1 MTTGTPRLKEGRLPQ
16 TRQTWS
22 NVETLSEEYQRLN
35 SAVRDGGRVIN
46 RPQRQPRRIHD
57 RAGGKQGR
65 AVMDQHRS
73 GRPGGWWRPDCRTNS
88 CVRVRHAGNAQSDGW
103 ASEGQSLRD
112 GADLLRRYRS
122 LTQADYQ
129 GCLRPETPD
138 VCETAISLHY
148 KPLDPERSSAR
159 VAFRHS
165 SSRIV
170 AAAVWDDYTLD
181 KGHQRPGM
189 ALSGRHEGA
198 AKSAGGTL
206 EGDWRSGQNGE
217 GFLFG
222 TPASS

>member
-1 MTTGTPRLKEGRLPQ
+1 MFRSGSRAGFTIALGENKAALLWTSTGLVDPEA
-16 TRQTWS
+16 
-22 NVETLSEEYQRLN
+22 VETALPHKLVLCEFDTPETRSQTGGLAKVSRCEMGPI
-35 SAVRDGGRVIN
+35 SFDGID
-46 RPQRQPRRIHD
+46 HF
-57 RAGGKQGR
+57 
-65 AVMDQHRS
+65 
-73 GRPGGWWRPDCRTNS
+73 
-88 CVRVRHAGNAQSDGW
+88 
-103 ASEGQSLRD
+103 
-112 GADLLRRYRS
+112 
-122 LTQADYQ
+122 LTADYQ

-170 AAAVWDDYTLD
+170 AAAVWDELTLD

-222 TPASS
+222 LLQAVKL